1 MINLKDNKVVLV
13 RSNENYP
20 ENSDKKYIFT
30 IGEIA
35 EVEEDENL
43 QAIVNAEVFLVD
55 AINSD
60 GAIVLTW
67 SGISPNGL
75 YKHHFLFVGKS
86 FDVVQNENA
95 IVGIIS
101 NQEVEEKSE
110 ETEETEKVSQ
120 VEETPETEVGNEEPQ
135 ADMEVIKD
143 EE

>member
-1 MINLKDNKVVLV
+1 MINLNDNKVVLV
-13 RSNENYP
+13 RNNENYP
-20 ENSDKKYIFT
+20 ENSDKKYIFI
-30 IGEIA
+30 IGQLA
-35 EVEEDENL
+35 QVEENENL
-43 QAIVNAEVFLVD
+43 QGIANAEVFLVD

-60 GAIVLTW
+60 GAIALTW
-67 SGISPNGL
+67 SGLSANGL

-86 FDVVQNENA
+86 FDVIQNENA

-110 ETEETEKVSQ
+110 ETEETEKLSE

>member
-1 MINLKDNKVVLV
+1 MINLKDNKIVLV

-20 ENSDKKYIFT
+20 ENSDKKYIFI
-30 IGEIA
+30 IGQLA

-60 GAIVLTW
+60 GAIALTW
-67 SGISPNGL
+67 SGLSANGL

-101 NQEVEEKSE
+101 NQEVEENSE
-110 ETEETEKVSQ
+110 ETEETEKVSE
-120 VEETPETEVGNEEPQ
+120 VEETTETEEVREEPQ